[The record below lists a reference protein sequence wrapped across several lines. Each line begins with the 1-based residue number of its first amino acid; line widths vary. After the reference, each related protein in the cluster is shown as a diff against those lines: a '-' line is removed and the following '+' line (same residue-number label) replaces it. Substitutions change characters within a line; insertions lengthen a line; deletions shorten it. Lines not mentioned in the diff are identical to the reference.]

1 MDNELETTINAEIEN
16 TYNYYKSLGIFE
28 DSNCNT
34 IRTNV
39 PLTIETLKEHYKIKL
54 DDKNKN
60 TNTNI
65 YCYKQDI
72 YSNNN
77 KNINNNNILYENS
90 IFQHINNTSKNSILL
105 LFIFLLLLLY
115 ISCL

>member
-1 MDNELETTINAEIEN
+1 MENSKKTISDETEK

-39 PLTIETLKEHYKIKL
+39 PLTIATLKENYKIKL

-77 KNINNNNILYENS
+77 KNTIKNNG
-90 IFQHINNTSKNSILL
+90 SKLTQKKIVILL
-105 LFIFLLLLLY
+105 MY
-115 ISCL
+115 